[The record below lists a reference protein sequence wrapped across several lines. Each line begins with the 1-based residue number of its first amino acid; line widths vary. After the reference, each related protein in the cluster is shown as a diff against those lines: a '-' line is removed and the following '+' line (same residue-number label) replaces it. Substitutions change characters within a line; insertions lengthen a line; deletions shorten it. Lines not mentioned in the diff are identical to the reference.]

1 VGTYAPWLLISP
13 RHTAFATGYKKMDIP
28 TRHPPE
34 HDTLLARARGGD
46 TAAFWQLAESYRT
59 HLKRVAAKQL
69 GSRLSGKVD
78 ASDVVQQG
86 FLAAHRRLAQFHGR
100 DLGQWLGW
108 MTTIVRNQV
117 RKALRYWHR
126 ERRDLRRE
134 QRLADGSA
142 AGCAPPGGSTSPSQR
157 AVRREQAARLL
168 AALERLPAEYQEVLR
183 LRNFGDLPYADIA
196 ARMNRSEEAVRQ
208 LWARAVR
215 RLRGAWKEE
224 P

>member
-1 VGTYAPWLLISP
+1 
-13 RHTAFATGYKKMDIP
+13 
-28 TRHPPE
+28 
-34 HDTLLARARGGD
+34 
-46 TAAFWQLAESYRT
+46 
-59 HLKRVAAKQL
+59 
-69 GSRLSGKVD
+69 
-78 ASDVVQQG
+78 
-86 FLAAHRRLAQFHGR
+86 LAQFHGR

-108 MTTIVRNQV
+108 MTAIVRNQV

-142 AGCAPPGGSTSPSQR
+142 PGCAPAGGSTSPSQR